1 MRTLEV
7 EPEDVVTAPQHPH
20 KHHILGNQMF
30 RTFSG
35 DVRLDERWREE
46 LTPAEQ
52 RSVFNSAGPLVE
64 RLGYTA
70 DETER

>member
-1 MRTLEV
+1 
-7 EPEDVVTAPQHPH
+7 
-20 KHHILGNQMF
+20 
-30 RTFSG
+30 
-35 DVRLDERWREE
+35 

-52 RSVFNSAGPLVE
+52 RSVFTSAEPLVK